1 MAQKI
6 IKEVLEN
13 DLHSVAK
20 KGAVTT
26 EQIERMLNDASD
38 SSLSNFKPSGLK
50 RLGLDEIALLK
61 GKGNYCAGLID
72 LDKSELMAIL
82 EGRTQ
87 EKIKKVLMQWGL
99 EVLEQIEEV
108 SARFVEGI
116 QKFNL
121 RIHALYSISSRLKL
135 IKRFET

>member
-1 MAQKI
+1 MTSSI
-6 IKEVLEN
+6 IFGYHPK
-13 DLHSVAK
+13 ARR
-20 KGAVTT
+20 A
-26 EQIERMLNDASD
+26 
-38 SSLSNFKPSGLK
+38 SNFKPSGLK

-99 EVLEQIEEV
+99 EVLEQI
-108 SARFVEGI
+108 AIRFD
-116 QKFNL
+116 
-121 RIHALYSISSRLKL
+121 
-135 IKRFET
+135 